1 MRLTLRTLLA
11 YIDDRLPPANARE
24 IGQKIAGSPFATEL
38 VQRIR
43 EVVRR
48 RRLAEPGKQVPRID
62 PNLVAEYLDDQLTP
76 ELVARIEREILQ
88 SDVTL
93 AEVAAT
99 HEILGLLRDPVELEP
114 RMRDRLYAL
123 DPGSKLDPSRAVTQS
138 TTSNLAA
145 GETSTEWKPLS
156 SRVASSRRLPV
167 FIMVA
172 LALVWIGLVATDE
185 FLFRDSA
192 KPVTVA
198 GSDVQDDAKELDGQ
212 AAAHEG
218 DVNAEQPLEAGN
230 DTVAANNGT
239 DATEKL
245 PVGEVD
251 QVPPAVPSGAEPA
264 TPAAVTASSEPDPK
278 APMPQPETEMPV
290 VATPAEATPIV
301 VKPEEGVPNALDGPE
316 DQLTKH
322 PVYLDDEF
330 QMVMLL
336 ENDSDV
342 QNGDGM
348 GPQWKS
354 AARAALTDV
363 PPEQLRLFD
372 WEPVV
377 RDHWLGTAAPFRA
390 TVTSG
395 GWKARL
401 GGPALFRFHQTAL
414 PGLELLEGRMVVQP
428 DPAGDVPEGQKVNFL
443 MQVGAAVHVITFQSP
458 ESKLSIEV
466 IAGAT
471 PEENLDGIAAPN
483 RSFLPLTSDLYVRMF
498 VMEGAIQVRTEGA
511 EEAPE
516 LVKSQLLSWRILPNG
531 DSADVELTQAR
542 PQGGIPEWAFS
553 IDTPPVAEQLEAQT
567 TFSSAV
573 RSAADIRV
581 ISEQLASDRN
591 PAIAV
596 MAVQLLA
603 LTRDVDRLTN
613 VFLQSSAE
621 QPRRA
626 AIDGLSRIS
635 VQTPAGQNEIRKV
648 FENRLPMGDV
658 EMMLR
663 LTVGISEAQAKDP
676 EMCSKMLTMLSHDRL
691 ASRDLALYR
700 MEEFTQDRFGYNPD
714 ADAGRRRDGVRRW
727 LRHVEKNEGK
737 LIP

>member
-62 PNLVAEYLDDQLTP
+62 ANLVAEYLDDQLTP
-76 ELVARIEREILQ
+76 ELVGRIEREILQ
-88 SDVTL
+88 SDVSL

-99 HEILGLLRDPVELEP
+99 HEILGLLRDSVEIEP

-123 DPGSKLDPSRAVTQS
+123 DPGSKLDPSRS
-138 TTSNLAA
+138 TTPTAASPQGA

-167 FIMVA
+167 IIMAV
-172 LALVWIGLVATDE
+172 LALVWIALVATDE
-185 FLFRDSA
+185 FLFRDSS

-198 GSDVQDDAKELDGQ
+198 SIDDQNKAGEIEAGKESPDGDGKTNPLQEPGSDDVPRPNGVDVAVQET
-212 AAAHEG
+212 
-218 DVNAEQPLEAGN
+218 P
-230 DTVAANNGT
+230 
-239 DATEKL
+239 EKR
-245 PVGEVD
+245 
-251 QVPPAVPSGAEPA
+251 PAVAE
-264 TPAAVTASSEPDPK
+264 TETVTEPQT
-278 APMPQPETEMPV
+278 PMPTPEVETPV
-290 VATPAEATPIV
+290 V
-301 VKPEEGVPNALDGPE
+301 VKPEEALPVPVKPEEVVPQNPDGPN
-316 DQLTKH
+316 DVAVKQS
-322 PVYLDDEF
+322 VYLEDDL
-330 QMVMLL
+330 QMVMRL
-336 ENDSDV
+336 ENEA
-342 QNGDGM
+342 DGQAAEES
-348 GPQWKS
+348 GRKWKP
-354 AARAALTDV
+354 AARAALDDV
-363 PPEQLRLFD
+363 APEQLRLFD

-377 RDHWLGTAAPFRA
+377 RDHWLGTAAPFR
-390 TVTSG
+390 TTITSG
-395 GWKARL
+395 GWKARIA
-401 GGPALFRFHQTAL
+401 GPALYRFHQTAL
-414 PGLELLEGRMVVQP
+414 PGIEILEGRMVVQP
-428 DPAGDVPEGQKVNFL
+428 DPAGDVPEGQNVNFL
-443 MQVGAAVHVITFQSP
+443 LQIGAAIHVITFATP
-458 ESKLSIEV
+458 ETKVSIEV

-471 PEENLDGIAAPN
+471 PEENIDGIAAPN
-483 RSFLPLTSDLYVRMF
+483 PVFLPLTSDLYVRLF
-498 VMEGAIQVRTEGA
+498 VMDGSIRIQTEGA
-511 EEAPE
+511 AESPE
-516 LVKSQLLSWRILPNG
+516 LVKSQLLSWRILTNG

-553 IDTPPVAEQLEAQT
+553 IDTPPIAEQLEAQT
-567 TFSSAV
+567 EFSNAV
-573 RSAADIRV
+573 RSATDIGV
-581 ISEQLASDRN
+581 TCEQLAKDRN
-591 PAIAV
+591 PSIAV

-613 VFLQSSAE
+613 VFLQSSTE

-626 AIDGLSRIS
+626 AIDGLSRIA

-714 ADAGRRRDGVRRW
+714 ADAGRRRDAVRRW